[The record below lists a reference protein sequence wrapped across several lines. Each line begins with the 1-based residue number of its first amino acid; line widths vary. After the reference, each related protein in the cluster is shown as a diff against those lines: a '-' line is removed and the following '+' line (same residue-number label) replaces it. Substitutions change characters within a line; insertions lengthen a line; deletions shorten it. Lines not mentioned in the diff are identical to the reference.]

1 MGKKIAL
8 VSRRK
13 QVIDF
18 FTLEARLWGH
28 SVVVLPIPP
37 ENAKGIDI
45 LIYDGADVLPK
56 LEGVNVIRL
65 CDGEAEYSDELG
77 FPASLE
83 ELKEIFGVHGNVEGK
98 DRNADVI
105 YLHENSR
112 EIVYKSSAYALTEHE
127 YRLLEKLSEY
137 RSDDP
142 VPREEL
148 MRLLG
153 ADEGNIA
160 DVYVSRLRKKLETAD
175 GPRIIGTVRGKGY
188 KLLVKVKKYT

>member
-28 SVVVLPIPP
+28 SVTVSPILP

-45 LIYDGADVLPK
+45 LIYDGAEVIPK
-56 LEGVNVIRL
+56 LEGANVLRL
-65 CDGEAEYSDELG
+65 CDGEAERSDELG
-77 FPASLE
+77 FPVSLE
-83 ELKEIFGVHGNVEGK
+83 SLKGIFGEYGNVEGK

-105 YLHENSR
+105 YLRENSR
-112 EIVYKSSAYALTEHE
+112 EIIYKNDVYALTEHE
-127 YRLLEKLSEY
+127 YRLLERLSED

-142 VPREEL
+142 VPRESL
-148 MRLLG
+148 MRILG